1 MNIDKNFFYLCCGLF
16 FALNLQADNL
26 GGLLLNGN
34 CTTCHFER
42 KTVSAP
48 SVVDFR
54 KKYLKAYPKKDDFVK
69 NMISF
74 IKNPN
79 PKKSLMPKAIKKHEL
94 MPQIAF
100 EEDTLS
106 IIVKY
111 IYDTD
116 FSSK

>member
-1 MNIDKNFFYLCCGLF
+1 MKTYIKSFYLFYGFF
-16 FALNLQADNL
+16 FALDLQADNL
-26 GGLLLNGN
+26 GRLLFNGN
-34 CTTCHFER
+34 CTTCHFEK

-48 SVVDFR
+48 SVVDLK
-54 KKYLKAYPKKDDFVK
+54 KKYLKAYPKKEDFVK

-79 PKKSLMPKAIKKHEL
+79 PNKSLMPKAIKKHEL

-111 IYDTD
+111 IYDID
-116 FSSK
+116 FLNK